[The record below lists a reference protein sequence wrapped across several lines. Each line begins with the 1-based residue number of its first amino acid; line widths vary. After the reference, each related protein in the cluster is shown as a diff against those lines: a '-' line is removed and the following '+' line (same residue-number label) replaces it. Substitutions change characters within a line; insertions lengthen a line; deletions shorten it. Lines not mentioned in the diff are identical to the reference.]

1 MLSEDIHQAM
11 RRDIIRCVLEPGGYV
26 SETELCVRYGVGKA
40 PVRIALLRLGQE
52 GLVRSVPRR
61 GYEVA
66 PITVRDVEEVFQM
79 RLMLEPA
86 AARLAIERCSK
97 DELALLRRFDVDAR
111 AVDLSE
117 FLGAGMLRNREFH
130 LAIAQ
135 FSGNDRL
142 VRTLARL
149 LDEAERVLHLWL
161 SREGE
166 QAHGILREEGEH
178 SAIVETLM
186 SGDPEA
192 AERALCEHLRVA
204 KEAILDSIVSRRSVL
219 DLRIGRAG

>member
-11 RRDIIRCVLEPGGYV
+11 RRDIIRCVLEPGKYV
-26 SETELCVRYGVGKA
+26 SETELCARYGVGKA

-52 GLVRSVPRR
+52 RLVRSVPRR

-79 RLMLEPA
+79 RLILEPA
-86 AARLAIERCSK
+86 AARLAMERCGK
-97 DELALLRRFDVDAR
+97 DQLALLRKFDFDSR
-111 AVDLSE
+111 SSDLVE
-117 FLGAGMLRNREFH
+117 FLGAGMRRNREFH
-130 LAIAQ
+130 LTIAQ
-135 FSGNDRL
+135 CSGNDRL

-178 SAIVETLM
+178 SAIVEALM
-186 SGDPEA
+186 TDRPEA
-192 AERALCEHLRVA
+192 AEQALRAHLGVA
-204 KEAILDSIVSRRSVL
+204 KEAILDSIVSRRSTL
-219 DLRIGRAG
+219 DIRIGRA

>member
-1 MLSEDIHQAM
+1 
-11 RRDIIRCVLEPGGYV
+11 
-26 SETELCVRYGVGKA
+26 
-40 PVRIALLRLGQE
+40 VRIALLRLGQE